1 MNRYAPLAYNRAMF
15 RFIELT
21 SFSRERDEYFDD
33 DEFAQFQRHLAFNPR
48 AGDVIAET
56 GGVRKIRWARPGGG
70 KRGGLRVIYY
80 VQDRLGRI
88 WLMTVYAKSA
98 RENIA
103 VKTLL
108 KLKEL
113 INHAQI
119 D

>member
-1 MNRYAPLAYNRAMF
+1 M
-15 RFIELT
+15 FIELT
-21 SFSRERDEYFDD
+21 TFSRMRDDHFDD
-33 DEFAQFQRHLAFNPR
+33 DGFAEFQRHLASNPA
-48 AGDVIAET
+48 AGDVIPET
-56 GGVRKIRWARPGGG
+56 GGVRKIRWARAGTG

-113 INHAQI
+113 IDHAEI
-119 D
+119 E